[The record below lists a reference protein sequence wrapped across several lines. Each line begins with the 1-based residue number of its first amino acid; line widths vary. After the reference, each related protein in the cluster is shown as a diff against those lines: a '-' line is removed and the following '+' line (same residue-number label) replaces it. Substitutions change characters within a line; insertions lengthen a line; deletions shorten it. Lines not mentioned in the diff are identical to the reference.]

1 MIPFPDNYHYNG
13 TFSSQTIRIQK
24 AYKMVWPILTNPVWL
39 HAPMLCQAYLFFG
52 LFMSIPIALSI
63 LFSARLCY
71 QNEKESSLR
80 MRVFTFILAILG
92 LYPQYWACRSPI
104 QLLFHGSMDQ

>member
-1 MIPFPDNYHYNG
+1 M
-13 TFSSQTIRIQK
+13 QC
-24 AYKMVWPILTNPVWL
+24 
-39 HAPMLCQAYLFFG
+39 LCQAYLFFG

-104 QLLFHGSMDQ
+104 KSYFMDQIVSEVHIPISQDNPAWLSTSAWQLGGC